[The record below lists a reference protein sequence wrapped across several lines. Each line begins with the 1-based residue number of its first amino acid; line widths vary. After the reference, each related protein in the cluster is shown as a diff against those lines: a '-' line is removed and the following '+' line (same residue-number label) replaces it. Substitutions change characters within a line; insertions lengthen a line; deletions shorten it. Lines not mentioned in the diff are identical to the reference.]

1 MYIQVPDVRGYLG
14 KEGDRIVFGAMSVFK
29 CEGSPH
35 TDRLWGLI
43 PKRLLPTFDCWLS
56 CTWLPR
62 WLSDEESTCQGKR
75 LRRHGFDPG
84 LEKSSG
90 VGNGNPSSILARK
103 SHEQRSWQATEC
115 VVAKSRTRLTDWARK
130 HTLLHLALKSAE
142 LQTHSVASLELK
154 LG

>member
-29 CEGSPH
+29 CEGPPH

-75 LRRHGFDPG
+75 LRRHGFDPWVGKILWSRKRQSIQYSCQEIPWTEELAGDRMCGRKESDTTDG
-84 LEKSSG
+84 LSTQAHSPTLSPE
-90 VGNGNPSSILARK
+90 V
-103 SHEQRSWQATEC
+103 SWVTNTFYGF
-115 VVAKSRTRLTDWARK
+115 SWT
-130 HTLLHLALKSAE
+130 
-142 LQTHSVASLELK
+142 
-154 LG
+154 